1 MTDAKTHRCPNCGG
15 FLTFNPSD
23 QKFHCPYCLSIFTET
38 EIASF
43 AKANPEIVA
52 QSDTEADIKRDSTQQ
67 VDLYRCSSCGA
78 EIYTDATTAATF
90 CYYCHNPVV
99 LVDRL
104 SGEFAP
110 EKLIPFQMD
119 QNAARDSFT
128 NWIKHKHYVD
138 KNFYNQD
145 QIEKLTGV
153 YFPFWYIQSEGD
165 SEFSANAKEIRIW
178 RIGEIEYTETKEYA
192 VHRKNHLRFYHLL
205 KSGLTKNIKQKMF
218 ENVEPFDFKALVD
231 FKTPYLA
238 GFQAEKRD
246 IEYQTIAENVEKEL
260 EGYGEKLIHA
270 QVNAD
275 YQSVS
280 NDRLDFNDEIIPN
293 YLLLPLWVLTYHHK
307 DKVYYFA
314 INGQTGKIS
323 GILPINQFKLTIHTL
338 LIFSLVLIIGLIVGY
353 LI

>member
-15 FLTFNPSD
+15 FLTFSPND
-23 QKFHCPYCLSIFTET
+23 QKFHCPYCLSIFTEA
-38 EIASF
+38 EITSF
-43 AKANPEIVA
+43 AKANPEIVEDA
-52 QSDTEADIKRDSTQQ
+52 DVADTVKIDSTQQ

-119 QNAARDSFT
+119 QKEARAAFT
-128 NWIKHKHYVD
+128 NWIKRKHYVD
-138 KNFYNQD
+138 KNFYNQE
-145 QIEKLTGV
+145 QIEKLSGV
-153 YFPFWYIQSEGD
+153 YFPFWYVQSEGD
-165 SEFSANAKEIRIW
+165 SDFSANARQIRIW
-178 RIGEIEYTETKEYA
+178 RVGDVEYTETKEYA
-192 VHRKNHLRFYHLL
+192 VHRKNYLKFYHLL
-205 KSGLTKNIKQKMF
+205 KSGLTKNMQQKMF

-246 IEYQTIAENVEKEL
+246 IEYNTISEKVKAEL
-260 EGYGEKLIHA
+260 AGYGQDLIQA

-275 YQSVS
+275 YQSIS
-280 NDRLDFNDEIIPN
+280 NGQLDFNDQISPS
-293 YLLLPLWVLTYHHK
+293 YLLLPLWVLTYHHNK
-307 DKVYYFA
+307 KVFYFA

-323 GILPINQFKLTIHTL
+323 GILPVNYFKLVCHTL
-338 LIFSLVLIIGLIVGY
+338 LLFSLILAIGLIVGY